1 MHKSGAHDISLNQ
14 LLAVHK
20 YKENICQFSFILNTV
35 YIDMIY
41 FSRLKKNWTTTSLS
55 RTFSRSTGGSR

>member
-1 MHKSGAHDISLNQ
+1 MAEWLMHKSGAHDISLNQ

-41 FSRLKKNWTTTSLS
+41 LAD
-55 RTFSRSTGGSR
+55 